1 MKIHSSIKAAVL
13 SISALATLGC
23 QQTVDQAE
31 KTSGAQTL
39 SKISEGGDL
48 YELETVVEGLD
59 IPWGIAFTDRGML
72 ITEKV
77 GKLILITTDG
87 EKQLISGLPSI
98 WQQGQGG
105 LLDITLDPDYE
116 NQPWIYL
123 SYSSEGETAGSGT
136 TTIAKAQLVE
146 DRLEQFQVLYRGTED
161 SEKGFHF
168 GSRIVF
174 DKEGYLYFSIG
185 DRGNRDENPQ
195 SIKRDGGK
203 IYRIHKD
210 GSIPSDNPFVG
221 IDGAKEAIWSYG
233 HRNPQGMIYHPEFDE
248 IWVHEHGPQGG
259 DEINAA
265 QKGSNYGWPVIS
277 YGINYDGSSFT
288 DKTALEGMEQPLY
301 YWIPS
306 IAPSGM
312 LYVHSD
318 KYPELNGSI
327 FSGSLKFQYL
337 ERLIFEGKQAVK
349 RERWFENIGR
359 VREITQGPDG
369 YIYIAVEGKGIFK
382 IVPKT
387 SES

>member
-1 MKIHSSIKAAVL
+1 MKSAVL
-13 SISALATLGC
+13 TISALVALGC
-23 QQTVDQAE
+23 KQTVDQAE

-39 SKISEGGDL
+39 SNISEGGDL

-59 IPWGIAFTDRGML
+59 IPWGIAFIDRGML

-77 GKLILITTDG
+77 GKLILITKDG

-98 WQQGQGG
+98 WQQEQGG

-116 NQPWIYL
+116 NKPWIYL

-136 TTIAKAQLVE
+136 TTIAKAQLIE
-146 DRLEQFQVLYRGTED
+146 NSLEQFQVLYRGTED

-168 GSRIVF
+168 GSRIVI

-203 IYRIHKD
+203 IYRINKD

-221 IDGAKEAIWSYG
+221 VDGAKEAIWSYG
-233 HRNPQGMIYHPEFDE
+233 HRNPQGMIYHAEFDE

-259 DEINAA
+259 AEINAA
-265 QKGSNYGWPVIS
+265 QKGNNYGWPVIS

-288 DKTALEGMEQPLY
+288 DKTAL
-301 YWIPS
+301 
-306 IAPSGM
+306 
-312 LYVHSD
+312 
-318 KYPELNGSI
+318 
-327 FSGSLKFQYL
+327 
-337 ERLIFEGKQAVK
+337 
-349 RERWFENIGR
+349 
-359 VREITQGPDG
+359 
-369 YIYIAVEGKGIFK
+369 
-382 IVPKT
+382 
-387 SES
+387 